1 MFGAIAR
8 WVIAHPWQ
16 TIAGWLIVAVAV
28 ILFSPS
34 LETYTTAN
42 QQTFL
47 PSTFQSSQAQAVGA
61 KYFPTQSGA
70 TGSLVITRHDHGQLT
85 PADQKMVADLA
96 TSLMGDHI
104 AGLKV
109 AQVTP
114 NSLSTNSKAM
124 LVQVAF
130 NGQPGD
136 EVVNDAVNSVRSKST
151 SFLAGSGLDNGL
163 TGNASIQVD
172 TTNAYGN
179 AETIITIATV
189 VAIMALLGIIFRSVV
204 IAVLP
209 IIVIGIVHQ
218 VTAGVTAWLAELF
231 KFQVGSVLAPLLVVV
246 LFGIGTDYIVFI
258 LFRYRARLR
267 TGEPHTDALEFACSV
282 VGKVVASS
290 ALTVMGAFGALFVAK
305 LGSLQTLAPGLLVAV
320 AAMLITA
327 LTLIP
332 ALFTVIGEA
341 LFWPSGHGSM
351 PKHNRFGTE
360 GAFVARAAGVVAAA
374 VLVVIIG
381 LTIASFGYK
390 ATYNTLAELPS
401 STKSQVAYN
410 TLSDNYPPGQLGP
423 TQIYVSG
430 GGRLTPQSLSGL
442 VKAVSPI
449 GGVAAVAQPQFST
462 DQTAALVNV
471 ILKDNPYDVT
481 AIDLVDNQ
489 VRPAVRGTVPGDSVF
504 VGGQTSTLV
513 DVRKQLNDDTRH
525 VFPVAAVLI
534 LIILGLLLRAILAP
548 VNLLVCVFLAFSA
561 TLGAATLLFLHALN
575 FSGIDYSLPIVL
587 YLFVVAIG
595 TDYNILLA
603 SRLREEYVNGY
614 SSAEAAGIAVGDDGP
629 TVAAAGLI
637 LALTFASLM
646 LTGIQ
651 NLIELGFGV
660 AVGVCI
666 AAFGMAP
673 LLVPSLSALE
683 GRAFWWPTRS
693 HPRGTGSFDEV
704 VDAPVATGID

>member
-16 TIAGWLIVAVAV
+16 TIAGWLIVVVAI
-28 ILFSPS
+28 ILLSPS

-70 TGSLVITRHDHGQLT
+70 TGSLVVTRHDHGQLT

-96 TSLMGDHI
+96 TSLMSDHI
-104 AGLKV
+104 AGLKA

-124 LVQVAF
+124 LVQIAF

-136 EVVNDAVNSVRSKST
+136 EAVNDALNSVRSKST

-189 VAIMALLGIIFRSVV
+189 VAIMALLGIIFRSIV

-246 LFGIGTDYIVFI
+246 LFGIGTDYIMFI
-258 LFRYRARLR
+258 LFRYRSLR

-360 GAFVARAAGVVAAA
+360 GAFVARAPGLVAAA

-449 GGVAAVAQPQFST
+449 AGVAAVAQPQFST
-462 DQTAALVNV
+462 DQTAALINV
-471 ILKDNPYDVT
+471 ILKENPYDS
-481 AIDLVDNQ
+481 APLISSIIRCARQ
-489 VRPAVRGTVPGDSVF
+489 YAGRFRGT
-504 VGGQTSTLV
+504 
-513 DVRKQLNDDTRH
+513 R
-525 VFPVAAVLI
+525 
-534 LIILGLLLRAILAP
+534 
-548 VNLLVCVFLAFSA
+548 CWSA
-561 TLGAATLLFLHALN
+561 
-575 FSGIDYSLPIVL
+575 DRQ
-587 YLFVVAIG
+587 
-595 TDYNILLA
+595 
-603 SRLREEYVNGY
+603 RLW
-614 SSAEAAGIAVGDDGP
+614 SM
-629 TVAAAGLI
+629 
-637 LALTFASLM
+637 FASSSTM
-646 LTGIQ
+646 TR
-651 NLIELGFGV
+651 
-660 AVGVCI
+660 
-666 AAFGMAP
+666 GMCFP
-673 LLVPSLSALE
+673 WLPFSS
-683 GRAFWWPTRS
+683 
-693 HPRGTGSFDEV
+693 
-704 VDAPVATGID
+704 